1 MGLSF
6 SRALK
11 FCHLRLAKAA
21 FTLDANNFVVTVCV
35 PVCICVCCQVGFL
48 WSALC
53 LDFFRTCQL
62 TQNIA
67 KCVLCS
73 LPEICKIWLSVCF
86 LFFLAYGVEVKIFIK
101 YRASQQYAPAES
113 TQLGTARVSRLRPDL
128 STIECLNLRSV
139 RWQLV
144 SPFRLRVHC
153 SKMGVSLCS
162 PCFIFIAKW
171 PLPSPIFRWRPFRQ
185 HCRTLFGLCVFFPFL
200 AYVCVFLTGVELK
213 FVYAPETMKK
223 TSSITAFMLSI
234 WTGIQNIHFNNLN
247 KMLNIFVYTR

>member
-1 MGLSF
+1 MCAVQLARNLQNLIICLF
-6 SRALK
+6 S
-11 FCHLRLAKAA
+11 
-21 FTLDANNFVVTVCV
+21 
-35 PVCICVCCQVGFL
+35 
-48 WSALC
+48 
-53 LDFFRTCQL
+53 
-62 TQNIA
+62 
-67 KCVLCS
+67 
-73 LPEICKIWLSVCF
+73 
-86 LFFLAYGVEVKIFIK
+86 FFLVYGVEVKIFIK

-153 SKMGVSLCS
+153 SKIGVSLCS

-171 PLPSPIFRWRPFRQ
+171 SLPSPIFRWRPFRQ
-185 HCRTLFGLCVFFPFL
+185 HCRTLFVLCVFFPFL
-200 AYVCVFLTGVELK
+200 GYVCVFLTGVELK

-234 WTGIQNIHFNNLN
+234 WTGIWTGIQNIHFNNLN